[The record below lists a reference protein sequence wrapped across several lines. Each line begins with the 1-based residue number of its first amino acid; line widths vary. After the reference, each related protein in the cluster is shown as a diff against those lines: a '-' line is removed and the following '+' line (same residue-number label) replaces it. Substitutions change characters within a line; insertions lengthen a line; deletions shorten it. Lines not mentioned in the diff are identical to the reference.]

1 MTEKEMFDLPFDEYI
16 KYRTEFAVERAKSS
30 GVIDMDYTFLSLL
43 QASWAKDYWFTK
55 VGGLMK

>member
-1 MTEKEMFDLPFDEYI
+1 MSEKEMFDLPFDEYI

-30 GVIDMDYTFLSLL
+30 RVIDIDYTFLCLL

-55 VGGLMK
+55 IAA